1 MRCVSALHFE
11 PKGKE
16 HHMSRL
22 EAIAA
27 GLYYPTPEPVVATLA
42 RFITLPATG
51 TVRLLDPCAG
61 KGRALAL
68 LADAIHRQQ
77 HDERWH
83 LGGKGIAPPPTVE
96 LYGIEPNLE
105 RARDAT
111 ERIPNLLV
119 TSYFTATLSE
129 GGFQLAFVNPPYDT
143 DSAGDGGAGGRGP
156 SGSAGKNERLEI
168 RFLRRTTNKLA
179 ADGVLIWIVPQVRLR
194 EAAKHLVEHYRD
206 LACWR
211 FPDVPWRPPDAPDRP
226 LVPMYAAFSQV
237 VLLGRRRRVPV
248 PADATTLTHVERWA
262 TMGADLAPLP
272 IESGGSNQ
280 GHPVDAAS
288 IEAAGAAGRAGL
300 SNHAAVQREQ
310 AAGSPA
316 WPKWPAAAPR
326 QSAENAENEDADNPR
341 FVLPAA
347 LTSLRYFLATTF
359 DPDAVAA
366 QLNRPGVGVWSE
378 RGYIERHWPDPDTAD
393 LGIGLP
399 LAPLRRGHLALLA
412 AAGIANGQE
421 LVGTDGRRLVVTGAC
436 RKVTVRQESEERD
449 PTSGERVTI
458 TTETERFEVA
468 LWAIDLESG
477 DVIHIV

>member
-1 MRCVSALHFE
+1 
-11 PKGKE
+11 
-16 HHMSRL
+16 MSRL
-22 EAIAA
+22 EAVAA
-27 GLYYPTPEPVVATLA
+27 GLYYPTPEPVVTALA
-42 RFITLPATG
+42 RFIALPATG

-143 DSAGDGGAGGRGP
+143 DIAGDGGAGGPSP

-179 ADGVLIWIVPQVRLR
+179 ADGVLVWIVSQVRLR
-194 EAAKHLVEHYRD
+194 DAAKHLVEHYLD

-226 LVPMYAAFSQV
+226 LVPMYATFSQV
-237 VLLGRRRRVPV
+237 VVLGRRRRVPV

-262 TMGADLAPLP
+262 MMGADLAPLP
-272 IESGGSNQ
+272 MGSDESDQ
-280 GHPVDAAS
+280 GYHVDAAPV
-288 IEAAGAAGRAGL
+288 EAAGVEGAGL
-300 SNHAAVQREQ
+300 SHHAAVQRER

-316 WPKWPAAAPR
+316 WPKWPAVAPQ
-326 QSAENAENEDADNPR
+326 QSAEIEDADDPR
-341 FVLPAA
+341 LVLPAA
-347 LTSLRYFLATTF
+347 LTPLRYFLATTF

-366 QLNRPGVGVWSE
+366 QLNRPGVGVWGE
-378 RGYIERHWPDPDTAD
+378 RDYIERHWPDPDTAD
-393 LGIGLP
+393 LGIGRP

-421 LVGTDGRRLVVTGAC
+421 LVATDGRRLVVKGAC
-436 RKVTVRQESEERD
+436 RKVTVRHESEERD
-449 PTSGERVTI
+449 ATSGERVTI

-468 LWAIDLESG
+468 LWAIDLETG
-477 DVIHIV
+477 NVIHVV